1 MSEEAINVEADM
13 EAITSA
19 LELAG
24 VLGDQ
29 AIRNARRLARVV
41 SKHPPR
47 SRKEWEHRAQLTDAA
62 GKDLGWLDTN
72 KARRVDLKDRSGR
85 SDQLLDNLTRRRQEP
100 AGRED
105 PGAVM
110 EVEGQFFLVTQRA
123 GKGAPET
130 VEPISIDR
138 AQELLAEHR
147 PDIGVDST
155 TETAGFVREERSVMG
170 RVRSAIDQRRH
181 RGESSE
187 ETAVYESPA
196 ANASAEASSE
206 PVSLPWASGADPVPS
221 DARRQRREPSA
232 AEAFG
237 GAPST
242 AEVTAT
248 QSQASAAASR

>member
-1 MSEEAINVEADM
+1 MSEEAVNIEADM

-29 AIRNARRLARVV
+29 AVRNARRLARVV

-85 SDQLLDNLTRRRQEP
+85 SDQLLDNLTRRQEP

-130 VEPISIDR
+130 VEPISTER

-147 PDIGVDST
+147 PDIGVDATSD
-155 TETAGFVREERSVMG
+155 TAGFVREDRSVMG

-181 RGESSE
+181 RGESTE
-187 ETAVYESPA
+187 ETAVSESPV
-196 ANASAEASSE
+196 ANAPAEASSE
-206 PVSLPWASGADPVPS
+206 PVSLPWATGPDPAPS
-221 DARRQRREPSA
+221 DARQQRREPSA

-237 GAPST
+237 GAPSA